1 MALSAVK
8 IQRVSVSKVPF
19 SSLAFVLQA
28 TVKCWQIITTGVIV
42 MILFYKTCQSS
53 VCCVLSFTI
62 LCKKKIYI
70 LGDCQ
75 QKFTFMEAVVY
86 CSFVLF
92 NFTSQ

>member
-42 MILFYKTCQSS
+42 VILFYKTCQSS
-53 VCCVLSFTI
+53 ICCVFRFII
-62 LCKKKIYI
+62 LCKKKNI
-70 LGDCQ
+70 LADCQ
-75 QKFTFMEAVVY
+75 QKFTFMEAAVY